1 MRAIQ
6 LTKMRE
12 EAILAKKKQEVI
24 NQAME
29 IADVKG
35 RNLQQMIEGRKSMGA
50 NTSNRALQQQ
60 Q

>member
-1 MRAIQ
+1 
-6 LTKMRE
+6 MRE

-29 IADVKG
+29 IADAKG
-35 RNLQQMIEGRKSMGA
+35 RNVQQMIEGRKSIGA
-50 NTSNRALQQQ
+50 NPTNPSLQQQ